1 MRSRIRQ
8 VGDAVVVELDGD
20 ADLASVPQLAQ
31 ILTRAGDQ
39 AESNETIIVDLD
51 GLTLLDDSALG
62 QLVGAAATAR
72 RRGGELRLRV
82 TGQRLRERLSATRI
96 DQIIDLVE

>member
-20 ADLASVPQLAQ
+20 ADLASIPQLAQ